1 MAGIYGAGFKLADD
15 GVKLMTK
22 SDRSGERVNTGIAF
36 VRFKD
41 ADEAAVA
48 AAAQHR
54 KMMGNRYIECI
65 PYTAPTVCTCKA
77 VSPHSCTSAGCKGA
91 WLLVQQKSKQPD
103 LSCAA
108 PAGAAWDAA
117 AADGW
122 AAAVPCAHGDAA
134 AVAAAVRP
142 ACRPAAALPAQGEM
156 EKGTHC
162 FQAQTSCDVAG
173 SL

>member
-1 MAGIYGAGFKLADD
+1 MPCGLAEQPDTTADGLHPFVADFKLADD

-65 PYTAPTVCTCKA
+65 PYTAPTVRTNVVPA
-77 VSPHSCTSAGCKGA
+77 RCTSAGLCHRITTVKGI
-91 WLLVQQKSKQPD
+91 WLL
-103 LSCAA
+103 
-108 PAGAAWDAA
+108 
-117 AADGW
+117 
-122 AAAVPCAHGDAA
+122 
-134 AVAAAVRP
+134 
-142 ACRPAAALPAQGEM
+142 
-156 EKGTHC
+156 
-162 FQAQTSCDVAG
+162 
-173 SL
+173 